1 MLRALPP
8 VPFAVT
14 ARRAWRVRGLPR
26 GKLIFAA
33 RWLVTALALWV
44 VLRSIDLG
52 AVVDLIGRAAPL
64 ALGVA
69 GLVVIAQ
76 FAVLVWRWQL
86 VIHILGGPILG
97 GKAVG
102 FGPLAL
108 LLGHSFLIGQVLPSS
123 VGGDVARTVLLSRS
137 TGVAAAA
144 RSVICD
150 RLLGFA
156 ALALLV
162 VPTVPVI
169 AEMIGSITPFLTL
182 TICALGI
189 MTAVALVLAYS
200 LTYGFPW
207 LGRHLATVAGDVG
220 ITLRS
225 GKIGLVAM
233 ALGIGSSLLGVL
245 LIYIIGSAIGADL
258 RALDCLVLVPPVLL
272 VSALPIS
279 LGGWGVREG
288 ALVAAFSLVHADPA
302 AVAAT
307 SVMFGLTT
315 PLMGGIAAAIAL
327 LPGMGDIAMG
337 SRDGG

>member
-8 VPFAVT
+8 VPFVVT
-14 ARRAWRVRGLPR
+14 ARRAWRVRSLPR

-33 RWLVTALALWV
+33 RWLVTVLALWV

-64 ALGVA
+64 PLGVA

-86 VIHILGGPILG
+86 VIRILGGPIRR

-108 LLGHSFLIGQVLPSS
+108 LLGQSFLVGQVLPSS

-137 TGVAAAA
+137 TGAAVAA

-162 VPTVPVI
+162 VLSVPVI
-169 AEMIGSITPFLTL
+169 AEMIGSGTPFLAL

-200 LTYGFPW
+200 LTYGIPR
-207 LGRHLATVAGDVG
+207 LGRHLATIAGDLR

-258 RALDCLVLVPPVLL
+258 PALDCLVLVPPALL

-288 ALVAAFSLVHADPA
+288 ALVAAFSLVQADPA

-307 SVMFGLTT
+307 SVVFGLTT
-315 PLMGGIAAAIAL
+315 PLVGGITAAIAL
-327 LPGMGDIAMG
+327 LPGWGDVAKG
-337 SRDGG
+337 SRGAG

>member
-1 MLRALPP
+1 MPRRFLP
-8 VPFAVT
+8 VRCAVT
-14 ARRAWRVRGLPR
+14 APRAWQPPGLPR
-26 GKLIFAA
+26 GKLVFVA
-33 RWLVTALALWV
+33 RWAVTMLAFWV
-44 VLRSIDLG
+44 VLHSIDVA

-86 VIHILGGPILG
+86 VIHVLV
-97 GKAVG
+97 GKTVG

-108 LLGHSFLIGQVLPSS
+108 LLGRSFLIGQALPSS
-123 VGGDVARTVLLSRS
+123 LGGDMARTVLLSRS
-137 TGVAAAA
+137 TGAAAAA

-162 VPTVPVI
+162 VPGIPVI
-169 AEMIGSITPFLTL
+169 AEMITGVTPFLTL
-182 TICALGI
+182 TICTLGT
-189 MTAVALVLAYS
+189 MTAGALVLAYS

-207 LGRHLATVAGDVG
+207 LGRHLAMVAGDLR

-225 GKIGLVAM
+225 GKIGLLAM
-233 ALGIGSSLLGVL
+233 ALGIGSSLSGVL

-258 RALDCLVLVPPVLL
+258 RVLDCLVLVPPALL

-288 ALVAAFSLVHADPA
+288 ALVGAFSLVHADPA

-307 SVMFGLTT
+307 SLMFGLTT
-315 PLMGGIAAAIAL
+315 PLVGAIAAAIAL
-327 LPGMGDIAMG
+327 LPGCADIG
-337 SRDGG
+337 KRSRDGG

>member
-1 MLRALPP
+1 MLRALHPI
-8 VPFAVT
+8 FCAQAADR
-14 ARRAWRVRGLPR
+14 ARLPGLPR

-33 RWLVTALALWV
+33 RWAVTVLAFWV
-44 VLRSIDLG
+44 ILHSIDLG
-52 AVVDLIGRAAPL
+52 AMVDLIGRAEPL

-69 GLVVIAQ
+69 GVVVIAQ

-86 VIHILGGPILG
+86 VIHILG

-123 VGGDVARTVLLSRS
+123 VGGDVARTVLLSRL
-137 TGVAAAA
+137 TGAVAAA

-156 ALALLV
+156 ALALLA
-162 VPTVPVI
+162 VPVI
-169 AEMIGSITPFLTL
+169 AEMIGTITPLLTL
-182 TICALGI
+182 AICALGA

-200 LTYGFPW
+200 LTYGLPW
-207 LGRHLATVAGDVG
+207 LGRHVATVADDLR

-225 GKIGLVAM
+225 GKIGLLAM

-258 RALDCLVLVPPVLL
+258 RALDCLVLVPPALL

-315 PLMGGIAAAIAL
+315 PLVGAIAAAIAL

-337 SRDGG
+337 YRNGG